1 MKNKVYEII
10 REVLEEGNK
19 AEVNTIELDTSLRKD
34 LGFDSLDLALL
45 TVKIE
50 DEFDVDIFENGLIDT
65 VGEILNT
72 IEQSV

>member
-10 REVLEEGNK
+10 REILEEGNK
-19 AEVNTIELDTSLRKD
+19 AEVDTIELDTSLRKD

-65 VGEILNT
+65 VGEILNI

>member
-19 AEVNTIELDTSLRKD
+19 EEVNIIELDTSLRKD

-65 VGEILNT
+65 VGEILNI

>member
-19 AEVNTIELDTSLRKD
+19 EEVNIIELNTSLRKD

-65 VGEILNT
+65 VGEILNI

>member
-19 AEVNTIELDTSLRKD
+19 EEVNIIELNTSLRKD